1 MIKPKMMRGL
11 WLAMQNKKIIPIILL
26 EVVVYLKKVIVQKIR
41 VVIEIIKRNLINF
54 KDDQKILPFA
64 YASPV

>member
-1 MIKPKMMRGL
+1 
-11 WLAMQNKKIIPIILL
+11 MQNKKIIPIILL